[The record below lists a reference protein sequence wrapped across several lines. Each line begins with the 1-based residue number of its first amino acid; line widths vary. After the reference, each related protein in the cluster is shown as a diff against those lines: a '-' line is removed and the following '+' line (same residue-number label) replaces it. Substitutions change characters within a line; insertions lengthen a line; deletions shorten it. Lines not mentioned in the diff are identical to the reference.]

1 MRNIQSTRSKG
12 NPVSYT
18 HLTTVGKYLRNIH
31 LKDGLP
37 PTDCY
42 SLGKETAV
50 GEGEVDF
57 LRFVKKL
64 KALGYDRFVTIERE
78 ISGQQQREDIVKAK
92 TFFEQLWL
100 QS

>member
-1 MRNIQSTRSKG
+1 MQCPLFWERQ
-12 NPVSYT
+12 
-18 HLTTVGKYLRNIH
+18 
-31 LKDGLP
+31 
-37 PTDCY
+37 
-42 SLGKETAV
+42 KETAV